1 MLSKV
6 LKLHMR
12 ETQCIARASLARKAA
27 FAHDPRKRGGFTT
40 LSTSWRQRRANTGT
54 CAELH
59 ENISGR

>member
-1 MLSKV
+1 
-6 LKLHMR
+6 MR